1 MSYYTCY
8 CGPRQS
14 EAGSPDMPRAR
25 PLRVV
30 RDAKP
35 RGPLGAVVLSREGGP
50 RLPGGLRGW
59 AVVAGS
65 GGGSGCGAAD
75 GRAAR

>member
-1 MSYYTCY
+1 
-8 CGPRQS
+8 
-14 EAGSPDMPRAR
+14 MPRAR

-30 RDAKP
+30 GGATA
-35 RGPLGAVVLSREGGP
+35 RGLLGNGVLSREGGP

-65 GGGSGCGAAD
+65 GGGSGCGAAG
-75 GRAAR
+75 GRAA

>member
-1 MSYYTCY
+1 
-8 CGPRQS
+8 
-14 EAGSPDMPRAR
+14 MPCAR

-30 RDAKP
+30 GDATP
-35 RGPLGAVVLSREGGP
+35 LGTLGAVVLSREGGS

-65 GGGSGCGAAD
+65 GGGSGCGAA
-75 GRAAR
+75 GG